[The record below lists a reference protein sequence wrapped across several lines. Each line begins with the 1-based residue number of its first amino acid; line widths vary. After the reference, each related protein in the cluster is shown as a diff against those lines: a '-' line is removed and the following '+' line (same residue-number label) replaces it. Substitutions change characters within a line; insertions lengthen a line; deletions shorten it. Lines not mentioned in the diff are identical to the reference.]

1 MKIVDINGLKT
12 FKTNLDEQV
21 VKTLKDNVADSE
33 GNIQLVTKDQNN
45 SSKLIGT
52 IDGKLTWNDKNIV
65 RSINGVSASEDGNV
79 QLVAEKPTFN
89 KVEYDTGYFSIA
101 ASNTYTFDLT
111 GSDIENV
118 SKENVNIRLVAKV
131 VTAHNGFEVGDIA
144 QLTTAVDNNANANY
158 SELDVCSYIR
168 GNTLYLYSGSNPAF
182 SIFNGTNWL
191 YKANVQIKA
200 VLTAFVPDDTLT
212 WGDKNISLLSPVH
225 YSRSSNFETSGR
237 TSIKLP
243 SYLSLMVN
251 GHHFRNDVEVTV
263 DISDT
268 ANWDSTETDY
278 TVAENRAGKDFYIY
292 AIDDKVTKSVHIVLS
307 ANSTVPIGYTESSS
321 RKIGG
326 FHCLCADV
334 GTPTWRNPATLKDEA
349 HWLSGYVK
357 GDILPY
363 SVWDLLH
370 RAESSNEGM
379 VFSPETHMWYDIYL
393 ASWDG
398 SKLVSVF
405 GGVTADG
412 ASAKKFHGEMFAECA
427 GQINKELISRDEFIV
442 VAKGSNERTNIY
454 GSADAGTTGGHV
466 DTANRRMISNI
477 GLEDCCGFLFQWC
490 KQSGGANGSGNW
502 TNSVSATSVDKA
514 LGVYGQSYGNY
525 YRAFVGGGWSFSSYC
540 GSRCVNVGR
549 ESAVVFENV
558 GGRLSS
564 RERVVTGL

>member
-1 MKIVDINGLKT
+1 MTEKIKKIISTENGET
-12 FKTNLDEQV
+12 F
-21 VKTLKDNVADSE
+21 VADIE
-33 GNIQLVTKDQNN
+33 
-45 SSKLIGT
+45 
-52 IDGKLTWNDKNIV
+52 
-65 RSINGVSASEDGNV
+65 
-79 QLVAEKPTFN
+79 
-89 KVEYDTGYFSIA
+89 
-101 ASNTYTFDLT
+101 
-111 GSDIENV
+111 DIENRITQNSSNLETAKQELSNKCNEALSEAKAYTDQEKAKLFNSTNGTFTGPEYFRDV
-118 SKENVNIRLVAKV
+118 SNSVLRFNGGNTRDGGASLMLFGKDADGGFDLVACTKEDGSD
-131 VTAHNGFEVGDIA
+131 AK
-144 QLTTAVDNNANANY
+144 QLIGLPD
-158 SELDVCSYIR
+158 
-168 GNTLYLYSGSNPAF
+168 GTLSWN
-182 SIFNGTNWL
+182 
-191 YKANVQIKA
+191 
-200 VLTAFVPDDTLT
+200 
-212 WGDKNISLLSPVH
+212 DKNISLLSPVH

-251 GHHFRNDVEVTV
+251 GHYFRNDTEVTV

-268 ANWDSTETDY
+268 VNWDSTETDY

-292 AIDDKVTKSVHIVLS
+292 AVDDKVTKSVHIVLS
-307 ANSTVPIGYTESSS
+307 ANSTVPTGYTESSS

-334 GTPTWRNPATLKDEA
+334 GTPTWRNPATLKDET

-398 SKLVSVF
+398 SKLVSVY

-412 ASAKKFHGEMFAECA
+412 ASSKPFHGEMFAECA

-442 VAKGSNERTNIY
+442 VAKGSNENTSIQ
-454 GSADAGTTGGHV
+454 GDADAGTTGGHV

-477 GLEDCCGFLFQWC
+477 GLEDCCGFLWQWC
-490 KQSGGANGSGNW
+490 KQSVGANGSSGW
-502 TNSVSATSVDKA
+502 TNSTYNPSIDGNAT
-514 LGVYGQSYGNY
+514 YGSTYGNY
-525 YRAFVGGGWSFSSYC
+525 YRAIVGGDWSDSSHC
-540 GSRCVNVGR
+540 GSRCVNVNR
-549 ESAVVFENV
+549 VSAYVSAHY
-558 GGRLSS
+558 GGRLAS

>member
-1 MKIVDINGLKT
+1 MKLVSLENITKYNELLNKKIVKSVNS
-12 FKTNLDEQV
+12 
-21 VKTLKDNVADSE
+21 VKPDS
-33 GNIQLVTKDQNN
+33 N
-45 SSKLIGT
+45 
-52 IDGKLTWNDKNIV
+52 
-65 RSINGVSASEDGNV
+65 GNV
-79 QLVAEKPTFN
+79 QLGTEKSTFN
-89 KVEYDTGYFSIA
+89 KVEYDTGYFSI
-101 ASNTYTFDLT
+101 STEKTYSFDLT
-111 GSDIENV
+111 GSDLENIP
-118 SKENVNIRLVAKV
+118 KENVNIRLVAKV
-131 VTAHNGFEVGDIA
+131 VTAHKGYEVGDIIP
-144 QLTTAVDNNANANY
+144 LSTGLDIPPDWM
-158 SELDVCSYIR
+158 ELGVSTFMR
-168 GNTLYLYSGSNPAF
+168 GNTLYIYSGRNTCI
-182 SIFNGTNWL
+182 SIKNETFNWL
-191 YKANVQIKA
+191 EKPNVQIKA
-200 VLTAFVPDDTLT
+200 VLTAFVPDDGSILLIAEDQTNTSKLIGLPDGTLT

-225 YSRSSNFETSGR
+225 YSRSSNFETLGR

-251 GHHFRNDVEVTV
+251 GHYFRNDVEVTV

-292 AIDDKVTKSVHIVLS
+292 AVDDKVTKSVHVVLS
-307 ANSTVPIGYTESSS
+307 ANSTVPTGYTESSS

-405 GGVTADG
+405 GGTTADG

-427 GQINKELISRDEFIV
+427 GQVNKELISRDEFIV
-442 VAKGSNERTNIY
+442 VAKGSNERTAIK
-454 GSADAGTTGGHV
+454 GAADAGTTGGHV

-477 GLEDCCGFLFQWC
+477 GLEDCCGFLLQWC
-490 KQSGGANGSGNW
+490 KQSGGANGSTGW
-502 TNSVSATSVDKA
+502 TNSVYNSAVDGNA
-514 LGVYGQSYGNY
+514 SYGSTYGNY
-525 YRAFVGGGWSFSSYC
+525 YRACVGGSWADGSYN
-540 GSRCVNVGR
+540 GSRSVVVAHV
-549 ESAVVFENV
+549 SAYVYAYY